1 MLFLTETGTTPKI
14 QKKKMRRQDVVLAP
28 ARDQKARAFRE
39 ARRTG
44 FLSFPAK
51 NLTEFPP
58 QVYHLDEHMEK
69 DEKKWEC
76 VDLVK
81 MDLRYCHLMK

>member
-1 MLFLTETGTTPKI
+1 MKG
-14 QKKKMRRQDVVLAP
+14 QMRRQDVVLVP
-28 ARDQKARAFRE
+28 ARDQLTRSLRE

-44 FLSFPAK
+44 FLSLPAK

-69 DEKKWEC
+69 VSVHVCPLLLKSF
-76 VDLVK
+76 
-81 MDLRYCHLMK
+81 